1 MFKASN
7 LAKAA
12 TGVLGALVFSTL
24 CLAGALTAAQPLQ
37 ITAHVLA

>member
-1 MFKASN
+1 MFTTSI